1 MLNIKDNFVVY
12 EKTLDEKFKVSSSE
26 DIFGNIKSIN
36 IDYQQEHF
44 LVFFLNVKNRLI
56 GQEVVFKGAVD
67 ACILDPKVIFRKA
80 LVKNAS
86 KIIIAHNH
94 PSGSLDPSPEDL
106 ELTDKMVQLGNDLD
120 LKVLDHIIFSDKFYK
135 SLQEDGRI

>member
-1 MLNIKDNFVVY
+1 MLNIKDNLVVY
-12 EKTLDEKFKVSSSE
+12 EKTLDEKFKVSSAE

-36 IDYQQEHF
+36 IDYKQENF
-44 LVFFLNVKNRLI
+44 LIFFLDVKNRVI
-56 GQEVVFKGAVD
+56 NQEVVFKGATD
-67 ACILDPKVIFRKA
+67 ACILDPKVVFRKA